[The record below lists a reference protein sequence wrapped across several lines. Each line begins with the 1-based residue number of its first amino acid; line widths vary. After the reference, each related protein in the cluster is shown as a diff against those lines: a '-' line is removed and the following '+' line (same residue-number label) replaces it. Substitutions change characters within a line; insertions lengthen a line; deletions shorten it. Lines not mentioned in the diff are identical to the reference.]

1 MTELVLNQPVH
12 FDHYA
17 DDYTDILDRNVSIS
31 GRDSKYFAEY
41 KAMYLRRMLGAGFAG
56 KVLDFGCG
64 VGLLSE
70 SLRKQLPAAGL
81 NGFDISRSSIAQVD
95 SELALNGVFTSCKE
109 DLADDYDLIVVANVF
124 HHIPVAARKEVMR
137 ELSERLAPGG
147 LLCIFE
153 HNPANPVTRWMVAHC
168 PFDDDAVL
176 LPPSE
181 TVDRVQQ
188 AGLQL
193 KRREY
198 TLFAPIF
205 LRLLLP
211 LETWLRQLP
220 LGAQYAVVAAKEI
233 PAQGEADVQ
242 QMPQFVEE
250 PAA

>member
-1 MTELVLNQPVH
+1 MNELILNQPMH
-12 FDHYA
+12 FDSYA
-17 DDYTDILDRNVSIS
+17 NDYTQILDRNVSIS

-41 KAMYLRRMLGAGFAG
+41 KAVYLRRMLGAGFTG

-70 SLRKQLPAAGL
+70 SLRRHLPAARL
-81 NGFDISRSSIAQVD
+81 NGFDISRVSLSRVD
-95 SELALNGVFTSCKE
+95 SALSLNGVYTSSKE

-124 HHIPVAARKEVMR
+124 HHIPVASRKEVMR
-137 ELSERLAPGG
+137 DLSERLAPGG

-181 TVDRVQQ
+181 TVERVQF

-193 KRREY
+193 LRREY
-198 TLFAPIF
+198 TLFAPLF
-205 LRLLLP
+205 LRLLFP
-211 LETWLRQLP
+211 LESRLRRLP
-220 LGAQYAVVAAKEI
+220 LGAQYAVVAAK
-233 PAQGEADVQ
+233 DC
-242 QMPQFVEE
+242 
-250 PAA
+250 